1 MRSTLM
7 AALALGGFM
16 AAATPAAADV
26 TLARKNGCMACH
38 AVNMKM
44 VGPAYADVA
53 KKYKGDSKA
62 PAMLATKIQK
72 GGKGVWG
79 PAMMPPH
86 PRLSN
91 EDALKLAKWIL
102 AGAQ

>member
-1 MRSTLM
+1 
-7 AALALGGFM
+7 
-16 AAATPAAADV
+16 
-26 TLARKNGCMACH
+26 MACH

-62 PAMLATKIQK
+62 PAMLAAKIQK

-79 PAMMPPH
+79 PIMMPPH
-86 PRLSN
+86 PNLSN
-91 EDALKLAKWIL
+91 ADALKLANWVL
-102 AGAQ
+102 GGAE

>member
-7 AALALGGFM
+7 VALALAGLT
-16 AAATPAAADV
+16 AATPASADMA
-26 TLARKNGCMACH
+26 LARKNGCMSCH
-38 AVNMKM
+38 AVNMKL

-79 PAMMPPH
+79 PMMMPPH
-86 PRLSN
+86 PNLSN
-91 EDALKLAKWIL
+91 ADALKLANWIL
-102 AGAQ
+102 GGAK